1 MATLE
6 TTFAGIQCLNP
17 FWLASA
23 PPTNCGEQIMRAFDA
38 GWGGAVWKTIGEPIT
53 NLSSRYSSI
62 DWNGQKMMGF
72 NNIELISDRP
82 TETNL
87 REIAEVKRR
96 YPKHVVIASLM
107 VESKRET
114 WHEMVQRAEDAGAD
128 GLELNFGCPHG
139 MSERGMGS
147 AVGQVPEYCEQITSW
162 VKEKAR
168 TTVIVKLTP
177 NISDIRQPARA
188 AKRAG
193 ADALSAINTINSIT
207 GIDLE
212 TLEPRPNV
220 DGKSSHGG
228 YCGPA
233 VKPIALNMVQ
243 QVNSDHVDGLPLPMS
258 GIGGIGS
265 WQDAAEFILL
275 GAGTVQVC
283 TAAMHYGYR
292 IVEDLGDGLLAWMR
306 RKGYERLDDFRG
318 LSLPNVCEWKN
329 LNLNFRVVAEIHA
342 DKCIGCQL
350 CFTACWDGAH
360 QCIHLDRAERVASVK
375 PAGTEPRYAH
385 GDPNPHGKP
394 TPAMVVAESAKVI
407 STTPIAKLDLN
418 GLGANSA
425 VTPLERIPR
434 VDEDECVGCNLCS
447 LVCPVP
453 ECITMERRETGLPFE
468 SWEERV
474 AKGAA
479 QEAIAVTGNPN
490 L

>member
-1 MATLE
+1 MPTLK
-6 TTFAGIQCLNP
+6 TKFAGIECLNP

-53 NLSSRYSSI
+53 NVSSRYSAMDYQGI
-62 DWNGQKMMGF
+62 KMMGF

-82 TETNL
+82 IETNL

-114 WHEMVQRAEDAGAD
+114 WHDIVQRAEDAGAD

-147 AVGQVPEYCEQITSW
+147 AVGQVPEYCQQITEW
-162 VKEKAR
+162 EKAR
-168 TTVIVKLTP
+168 TPVIVKLTP
-177 NISDIRQPARA
+177 NISDIRIPARA

-207 GIDLE
+207 GIDLD

-243 QVNSDHVDGLPLPMS
+243 QVNSDYVDGDPIPMS

-275 GAGTVQVC
+275 GAGTMQVC

-292 IVEDLGDGLLAWMR
+292 IVEDMGDGLLAWMR
-306 RKGYERLDDFRG
+306 RKGYETLDDFRG
-318 LSLPNVCEWKN
+318 LSLPKVKEWKH
-329 LNLNFRVVAEIHA
+329 LNLNFRIVAEIHA

-350 CFTACWDGAH
+350 CYTACWDGAH
-360 QCIHLDRAERVASVK
+360 QCIHVDRADGGMDAPV
-375 PAGTEPRYAH
+375 AGTDPRFTH
-385 GDPNPHGKP
+385 HEPNPHGKP
-394 TPAMVVAESAKVI
+394 TPAQVFAESVKTFA
-407 STTPIAKLDLN
+407 TTPIPKLDLD
-418 GLGANSA
+418 GLGSNSA
-425 VTPLERIPR
+425 VTPLHRIPR

-453 ECITMERRETGLPFE
+453 ECITMERRETGLPPQT
-468 SWEERV
+468 WEERV
-474 AKGAA
+474 AAGAVPVVA
-479 QEAIAVTGNPN
+479 GNAGNPN

>member
-1 MATLE
+1 MPTLE
-6 TTFAGIQCLNP
+6 TTFAGIRCMNP

-23 PPTNCGEQIMRAFDA
+23 PPTNCGEQVMRAFDA

-53 NLSSRYSSI
+53 NVSSRYSSV
-62 DWNGQKMMGF
+62 DWNNQRMMGL

-82 TETNL
+82 IEVNL

-107 VESKRET
+107 VESKRHA
-114 WHEMVQRAEDAGAD
+114 WHEIVQRSEEAGAD

-147 AVGQVPEYCEQITSW
+147 AVGQVPEYCGQITEW

-168 TTVIVKLTP
+168 TPVIIKLTP
-177 NISDIRQPARA
+177 NISDIRMPARA
-188 AKRAG
+188 AKQAG

-207 GIDLE
+207 GIDLD

-243 QVNSDHVDGLPLPMS
+243 QVMSDPQAALPMS
-258 GIGGIGS
+258 GIGGIAS

-275 GAGTVQVC
+275 GAGTVQIC
-283 TAAMHYGYR
+283 TAVMHYGYR
-292 IVEDLGDGLLAWMR
+292 IVEDMADGLLAWMR
-306 RKGYERLDDFRG
+306 RKNYETLDDFRG
-318 LSLPNVCEWKN
+318 LSLPNVTEWKN
-329 LNLNFRVVAEIHA
+329 LNLNYKIVARIHE
-342 DKCIGCQL
+342 DKCIGCEL
-350 CFTACWDGAH
+350 CYTACWDGAH
-360 QCIHLDRAERVASVK
+360 QCIHLDRTLSA
-375 PAGTEPRYAH
+375 
-385 GDPNPHGKP
+385 PNTSR
-394 TPAMVVAESAKVI
+394 TPDMITAESRSRI
-407 STTPIAKLDLN
+407 STTPIPKLDLN
-418 GLGANSA
+418 GAGETGPYL
-425 VTPLERIPR
+425 TPLSRIPR
-434 VDEDECVGCNLCS
+434 VDEHECVGCNLCS

-453 ECITMERRETGLPFE
+453 ECITMESVDNGQAPET
-468 SWEERV
+468 WEERV
-474 AKGAA
+474 NAGLVAEGSTA
-479 QEAIAVTGNPN
+479 SNPN